1 MQKKEEES
9 LIRKS
14 VNKTV
19 SAFKNVVFG
28 REIHHVVNEIKSEI
42 DDTIKDAKKSIDK
55 SFEKLMTH
63 IIIFFLIMAGL
74 VFAFIGVA
82 YFFIE
87 QLNFSNSSAFLL
99 IGILILTLGWFFLRE
114 TKIK

>member
-1 MQKKEEES
+1 MQKKEEAS
-9 LIRKS
+9 LISKS

-28 REIHHVVNEIKSEI
+28 REIHHAVNEIKSEI
-42 DDTIKDAKKSIDK
+42 DETIKDAKKSIDK

-74 VFAFIGVA
+74 IFAFLGLA

-87 QLNFSNSSAFLL
+87 QLNFSSSSAFLV
-99 IGILILTLGWFFLRE
+99 IGILILALGWFFLRE
-114 TKIK
+114 IKKK